1 MSNAKQI
8 HATQDKFWP
17 RVVNAKIASNTLDHQ
32 PLIHVVLL
40 VPHVLQKIM
49 NGSQRKV
56 SVNHANH
63 TLEVKMVTKFVDQTS
78 AISDPNLVQM
88 VNAWSAKTSPE
99 ETVAK
104 SSELSLNANQTSAQ
118 ETKCSKSM
126 EHVVFATIIKKLTL
140 QTVNVSCQYALLL
153 EKS

>member
-1 MSNAKQI
+1 M
-8 HATQDKFWP
+8 
-17 RVVNAKIASNTLDHQ
+17 VNAKIASNTLDHQ
-32 PLIHVVLL
+32 LLIHVVLL

-88 VNAWSAKTSPE
+88 VNA
-99 ETVAK
+99 
-104 SSELSLNANQTSAQ
+104 
-118 ETKCSKSM
+118 
-126 EHVVFATIIKKLTL
+126 
-140 QTVNVSCQYALLL
+140 
-153 EKS
+153 